1 MNDLIVAPTTI
12 ADYIDRTFK
21 QMGLVESSSDLLRH
35 LQWEIEEYK
44 EAEGSDRAAEAFD
57 VAVLAVRL
65 LHAVLNEAEDYS
77 AANYRAFEK
86 ENEIRKRMRYALKFL
101 RKGAVRTSPGLLP
114 TSAMPTRRN
123 TLTRWTDGKC
133 YCFVSPESARL

>member
-65 LHAVLNEAEDYS
+65 LHVVLNEAEDYS
-77 AANYRAFEK
+77 AANYRVFEK
-86 ENEIRKRMRYALKFL
+86 ENEIRKRMRYALKFFKERSGENL
-101 RKGAVRTSPGLLP
+101 PGATPYE
-114 TSAMPTRRN
+114 
-123 TLTRWTDGKC
+123 C
-133 YCFVSPESARL
+133 YADAKKHLNQMD

>member
-44 EAEGSDRAAEAFD
+44 DAEGSDRVAEAFD

-86 ENEIRKRMRYALKFL
+86 ENEIRKRMRYALKFFKERSGENL
-101 RKGAVRTSPGLLP
+101 PGATPYE
-114 TSAMPTRRN
+114 
-123 TLTRWTDGKC
+123 C
-133 YCFVSPESARL
+133 YADAKKHLNQMD

>member
-1 MNDLIVAPTTI
+1 MNGLIVAPTTI

-86 ENEIRKRMRYALKFL
+86 ENEIRKRMRYALKFFKERSGENL
-101 RKGAVRTSPGLLP
+101 PGATPYE
-114 TSAMPTRRN
+114 
-123 TLTRWTDGKC
+123 C
-133 YCFVSPESARL
+133 YADAKKHLNQMD

>member
-1 MNDLIVAPTTI
+1 MNDLTVAPTTI

-44 EAEGSDRAAEAFD
+44 DAEGSDRAAEAFD

-86 ENEIRKRMRYALKFL
+86 ENEIRKRMRYALKFFKERSGENL
-101 RKGAVRTSPGLLP
+101 PGATPYE
-114 TSAMPTRRN
+114 
-123 TLTRWTDGKC
+123 C
-133 YCFVSPESARL
+133 YADAKKHLNQMD

>member
-86 ENEIRKRMRYALKFL
+86 ENEVRKRMRYALKFFKERSGENL
-101 RKGAVRTSPGLLP
+101 PGATPYE
-114 TSAMPTRRN
+114 
-123 TLTRWTDGKC
+123 C
-133 YCFVSPESARL
+133 YADAKKHLNQMD

>member
-1 MNDLIVAPTTI
+1 MNGLIVAPTTI

-86 ENEIRKRMRYALKFL
+86 ENEIRKRMRYALKFFKERSGENL
-101 RKGAVRTSPGLLP
+101 LGATPYE
-114 TSAMPTRRN
+114 
-123 TLTRWTDGKC
+123 C
-133 YCFVSPESARL
+133 YADAKKHLNQMD

>member
-44 EAEGSDRAAEAFD
+44 DAEGSDRATEAFD

-77 AANYRAFEK
+77 AANYRVFEK
-86 ENEIRKRMRYALKFL
+86 ENEIRKRMRYALKFFKERSGENL
-101 RKGAVRTSPGLLP
+101 PGATPYE
-114 TSAMPTRRN
+114 
-123 TLTRWTDGKC
+123 C
-133 YCFVSPESARL
+133 YADAKKHLNQRD

>member
-86 ENEIRKRMRYALKFL
+86 ENEIRKRMRYALKFFKERSGENL
-101 RKGAVRTSPGLLP
+101 PGATPYE
-114 TSAMPTRRN
+114 
-123 TLTRWTDGKC
+123 C
-133 YCFVSPESARL
+133 YADAKKHLNQMD

>member
-86 ENEIRKRMRYALKFL
+86 ENEIRKRMRYALKFFKERSGENL
-101 RKGAVRTSPGLLP
+101 SGATPYE
-114 TSAMPTRRN
+114 
-123 TLTRWTDGKC
+123 C
-133 YCFVSPESARL
+133 YADAKKHLNQMD